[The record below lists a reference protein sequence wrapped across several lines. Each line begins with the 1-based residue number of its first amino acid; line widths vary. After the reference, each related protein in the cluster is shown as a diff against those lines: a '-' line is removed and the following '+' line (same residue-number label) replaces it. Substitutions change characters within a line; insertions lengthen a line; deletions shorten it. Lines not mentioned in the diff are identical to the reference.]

1 MRPIDADTIPYTMLY
16 KENWIKGTGE
26 EAPGAWKSDIDK
38 MPTIDAVPVVHGY
51 WKETQQPCGWT
62 DIACATCS
70 VCGEDYPLGDY
81 GIDDFKELSHYCCN
95 CGAKMDGGKADE
107 HSD

>member
-1 MRPIDADTIPYTMLY
+1 MRLIDADALEEQGWIMHRTVAINPQTMEWQT
-16 KENWIKGTGE
+16 KKPTEF
-26 EAPGAWKSDIDK
+26 
-38 MPTIDAVPVVHGY
+38 PTIDAVPVVHGY

-81 GIDDFKELSHYCCN
+81 GIDDFNELSHYCCN
-95 CGAKMDGGKADE
+95 CGAKMDGERKD
-107 HSD
+107 DDN